1 MGFPALQATALLTTI
16 DSKRYWLI
24 VTEDRASELK
34 EILGLAAD
42 RGVSIEL
49 RVATKDDDGGRF
61 AREGVAAGCDAVI
74 AAGGDGTVNAVMNGL
89 VGSSIPLGIIPLG
102 TANDFARQAGIPDDP
117 REAFEI
123 ILQSE
128 PVAIDTASL
137 NGRHFLNVSSGGIG
151 AETTAE
157 TSDELKAVLGPLA
170 YAITGVRKLTSLDS
184 MKLEVSGAGDRIEC
198 EALIFAVGNAR
209 TTGGGNLLTPKASLT
224 DGLLDVCIV
233 ESMPVTSLLPLLLK
247 MRNGEHLG
255 EDDVTYLQAPAITI
269 TSPCPVSVNVDGE
282 PMSESRLEYRAHHE
296 SLRVHMDRR
305 EADILSRP
313 EEDPHPRGEQR
324 SP

>member
-1 MGFPALQATALLTTI
+1 MMQ
-16 DSKRYWLI
+16 KHRRYWLI
-24 VTEDRASELK
+24 VTEDRAAKPEVE
-34 EILGLAAD
+34 EILELAAE

-49 RVATKDDDGGRF
+49 RVATKEDDGGKF
-61 AREGVAAGCDAVI
+61 AREGVAAGADAVI

-89 VGSSIPLGIIPLG
+89 MGSSIPLGIIPLG
-102 TANDFARQAGIPDDP
+102 TANDFAQQAGIPGDP
-117 REAFEI
+117 REALEI
-123 ILQSE
+123 ILGTE
-128 PVAIDTASL
+128 PVPIDTASL

-170 YAITGVRKLTSLDS
+170 YAITGVRKLTSLES
-184 MKLEVSGAGDRIEC
+184 MRLVLSGAGDRIEC

-209 TTGGGNLLTPKASLT
+209 TTGGGNLLTPRASLT

-233 ESMPVTSLLPLLLK
+233 EAMPVTSLLPLLLK

-255 EDDVTYLQAPAITI
+255 EDGVRYLQAPAVTI

-282 PMSESRLEYRAHHE
+282 PMSESRLEYRAHSE
-296 SLRVHMDRR
+296 SLRVHLNRR
-305 EADILSRP
+305 EADNLSGP
-313 EEDPHPRGEQR
+313 EDDSRSRGEQ
-324 SP
+324 SHQ